1 MIQSITTKVQMTL
14 VELCQYIIDHEL
26 RDKFYVSSYGNEV
39 EANIHGEIRMDG
51 YFTGE
56 DKFDAEV
63 ELEITEDTV
72 FTDVV
77 VIASGGI
84 LNLEPSNSYTI
95 KGILHRYDQ
104 VRQIHAVVDSKLELI
119 WEQET
124 VKDD

>member
-1 MIQSITTKVQMTL
+1 MIQSITTQVQMTL
-14 VELCQYIIDHEL
+14 AELFQHIVDHDL
-26 RDKFYVSSYGNEV
+26 SDKCCVSSYGNEV
-39 EANIHGEIRMDG
+39 EVNTHGEIRMDG

-56 DKFDAEV
+56 DQFDVEV
-63 ELEITEDTV
+63 ELEITEDTA

-77 VIASGGI
+77 VVASGGM

-95 KGILHRYDQ
+95 KGILHRYDH

-124 VKDD
+124 AKDD